1 MLCPMV
7 FVIVQLRVVKD
18 LLDSSAVDTLDKI
31 ESKSSEEECGD
42 PISLNAGESGDNWTD
57 IVSDDRCIFFSPWK
71 YMLAFFSLFFW

>member
-42 PISLNAGESGDNWTD
+42 PISLNAGESGDN
-57 IVSDDRCIFFSPWK
+57 
-71 YMLAFFSLFFW
+71 